1 MKTQY
6 YTSSSLDGFLAT
18 EDDSLEWLFPL
29 GDINETSYP
38 SFIQGVGAIAMGS
51 STYEWI
57 LRNAGSVSE
66 ATGSA
71 WPYTQPTWV
80 FTSRTLPTIEGA
92 NVTFANGDVRV
103 VHTQMLAAANGKNVW
118 VMGGGPIR
126 LFQFRRGV
134 KPGELSHA
142 HQKDLDDIL
151 GAYAVAPKALLRS
164 AVLLEVDAWENGLN
178 PDAAVERL
186 FQARD
191 VLTLAALAKRRLFS
205 GPVQPYCSADN
216 FELVVQPYTPG
227 AAGRLSY
234 TTRRR
239 DGGCLCGWSGDD
251 FTFYKPKHVFDFSLD
266 VDEPLVT
273 WLMTEPSQPSMQN
286 PCVLHFSKQSTCT
299 LICARMSHRLSR
311 LRPCLQL
318 FGTT

>member
-1 MKTQY
+1 LKTQY

-118 VMGGGPIR
+118 VMGGG
-126 LFQFRRGV
+126 G
-134 KPGELSHA
+134 
-142 HQKDLDDIL
+142 
-151 GAYAVAPKALLRS
+151 
-164 AVLLEVDAWENGLN
+164 
-178 PDAAVERL
+178 
-186 FQARD
+186 
-191 VLTLAALAKRRLFS
+191 LAAQFHDAGLLDEITVQIGSATLGSGKPLFPRRLLS
-205 GPVQPYCSADN
+205 PGLALISATQVGTG
-216 FELVVQPYTPG
+216 FAELTY
-227 AAGRLSY
+227 S
-234 TTRRR
+234 
-239 DGGCLCGWSGDD
+239 
-251 FTFYKPKHVFDFSLD
+251 
-266 VDEPLVT
+266 
-273 WLMTEPSQPSMQN
+273 
-286 PCVLHFSKQSTCT
+286 VLKDIH
-299 LICARMSHRLSR
+299 
-311 LRPCLQL
+311 
-318 FGTT
+318 